1 MKIER
6 TKNATRNIVYGVI
19 LKIYQLLIPFIM
31 RTAMI
36 YIMGTKY
43 LGLGSLFTSILSVLN
58 LTELGVGFAMV
69 FSMYKPIAED
79 DEEKICA
86 LMRLYKL
93 YYNVIGLVILVV
105 GIAITPIIPHL
116 VKGEIPDGISLIVL
130 YYLNLCCTVL
140 SYWLFAY
147 KSSLLQAHQRLDITS
162 KVTMVNSTLLYVL
175 QIGAIFLRNYYLY
188 VIVGLFTTAL
198 GNICTAVIVDRM
210 YPQYKA
216 KGKLPK
222 QEVKAINRRI
232 KDLFTAK
239 LGSVIVG
246 SVDSIVISAFIGLST
261 LGVYN
266 NYYYI
271 MSSVMGFITII
282 FNSCLAGIGNSIVTE
297 SREKNYNDFKLMSF
311 IVGWI
316 MAVCIPCFLCLY
328 QPFMKLW
335 VKYKEN
341 MLPDDTIIL
350 FCVYFFVCEISMVW
364 ATYKDAAGIWH
375 EDRFRPLIGALA
387 NLFMN
392 IVFVKAFDMGIYGI
406 LLSTILSYIFISMPW
421 LIHNLF
427 HRVFQRS
434 YLEYIKEIVKLLFM
448 ILIICV
454 ASYFICFNIKCNLIV
469 QLVVKGIACLIVS
482 NIIIVLTYF
491 RTNEFHRAKSIFM
504 GMILRKRG

>member
-6 TKNATRNIVYGVI
+6 TKNATRNIIYGVI

-93 YYNVIGLVILVV
+93 YYRAIGLIILVV

-130 YYLNLCCTVL
+130 YYLNLCSTVL
-140 SYWLFAY
+140 SYWMFAY

-162 KVTMVNSTLLYVL
+162 KVTIVNSTLLYIL

-188 VIVGLFTTAL
+188 VIVGLFTTVL

-216 KGKLPK
+216 KGRLPK
-222 QEVKAINRRI
+222 DEVKAINQRI
-232 KDLFTAK
+232 RDLFTAK

-387 NLFMN
+387 NLLMN

-421 LIHNLF
+421 LIYNLF
-427 HRVFQRS
+427 HRVFQRA
-434 YLEYIKEIVKLLFM
+434 YLEYIKEIVKLFFT
-448 ILIICV
+448 ILIICA
-454 ASYFICFNIKCNLIV
+454 ASYFVCVNIKCNLIV
-469 QLVVKGIACLIVS
+469 QLVVKGIVCLIIS
-482 NIIIVLTYF
+482 NIIIVLAYF
-491 RTNEFHRAKSIFM
+491 GTNELHRARSIFK